1 MVRVSV
7 VARIVIAVWL
17 GVTCAGALEAAAQP
31 QPPAAQDEFVPIDE
45 IPPEDQLP
53 AAPLLIGAYAVA
65 WVAILGY
72 VWVLWRK
79 LDRVEADLRALRER
93 TSGRDAGRG

>member
-17 GVTCAGALEAAAQP
+17 GVTCAGVLEAAAQP
-31 QPPAAQDEFVPIDE
+31 RPPAAQDEFVPIDE
-45 IPPEDQLP
+45 IPPEDRLP

-79 LDRVEADLRALRER
+79 LDRVEADLRALRDR

>member
-31 QPPAAQDEFVPIDE
+31 RPPAAQDEFVPIDE